1 MNKNIQN
8 LLKLKVVKKSFSR
21 SLDLDYFKKNKRQ
34 FKIIHPLSGANE
46 YKSILENNF
55 IIRLVR

>member
-1 MNKNIQN
+1 MTINKLITI
-8 LLKLKVVKKSFSR
+8 KVVKTSFSGF
-21 SLDLDYFKKNKRQ
+21 LDLDYFKNNKRQ
-34 FKIIHPLSGANE
+34 FKIIHSLSGANK